1 MQQPHYLAIDLE
13 HGYECILLYLM
24 AIPTTLGVHEILG
37 INDAT
42 SLKY

>member
-1 MQQPHYLAIDLE
+1 MRVSF
-13 HGYECILLYLM
+13 LYLM
-24 AIPTTLGVHEILG
+24 AILRLDLHEILG